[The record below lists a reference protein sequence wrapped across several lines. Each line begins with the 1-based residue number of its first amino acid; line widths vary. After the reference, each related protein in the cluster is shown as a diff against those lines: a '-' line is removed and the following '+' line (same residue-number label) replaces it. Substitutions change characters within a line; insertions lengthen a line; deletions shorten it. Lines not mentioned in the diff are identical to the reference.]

1 MHGAVGIWIGAK
13 CVCDIFLG
21 VLRVLRVLKL
31 TLQTQ
36 NSVVK
41 RKNKTI
47 NLGTNKKKKY
57 KDQSIHMSLVGTSQ
71 VSIRKETQNK
81 HRKMST

>member
-47 NLGTNKKKKY
+47 NLGTNKKKNIN
-57 KDQSIHMSLVGTSQ
+57 QSIHMSLVGTSQ